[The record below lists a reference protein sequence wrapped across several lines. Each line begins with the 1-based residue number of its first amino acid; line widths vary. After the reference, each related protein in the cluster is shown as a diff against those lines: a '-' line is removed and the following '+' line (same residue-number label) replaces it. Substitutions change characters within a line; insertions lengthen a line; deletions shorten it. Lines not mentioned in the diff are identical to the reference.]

1 MAGVKRIGLLLTAIC
16 LVTGVVAVGLLRPGD
31 GSAQAQGTAG
41 PVLLLEVG
49 SWAEGEVD
57 PTTWQWAEGDGGS
70 LHVGFW
76 EAGKLG
82 CIEITL
88 PVGVTATYADKE
100 GTVTTI
106 AGPADPVEM
115 CEAVFARVNG

>member
-1 MAGVKRIGLLLTAIC
+1 MVRTRVFGLTLLLVIIAA
-16 LVTGVVAVGLLRPGD
+16 GGLRLARFD
-31 GSAQAQGTAG
+31 RHAQAQGTAG

-82 CIEITL
+82 CVEITL

-106 AGPADPVEM
+106 AGPADPVAL